1 MVEEKGVKQMKFDFV
16 GNRKIF
22 FGISLTLIILAFVS
36 FFVKGFEQDIEFKGG
51 TIIEIELNSEVAN
64 SDIEALVKEIVVNEQ
79 PRVQKSEQRD
89 DNGNVIKSGVTI
101 STSALEEDQKNLVIN
116 KIAEKYGIEDIDSK
130 ATFRTVKPTFGDE
143 MKSRAIQAT
152 VWASIAIIIYI
163 ALGFKNIGGM
173 SAAISAFM
181 ALAHDI
187 IITIMAY
194 SIFGLP
200 LNTTFVAVILTI
212 LGYSVNDTVV
222 IYDRIRENQNLHRK
236 MPVDELINLSINQS
250 LRRTIF
256 TSVSVIVA
264 LALLFGFSIYF
275 NVGSIQEFSLPLLV
289 GMIAGTYSS
298 ICLSAN
304 IWSVWMMRKT
314 KKA

>member
-1 MVEEKGVKQMKFDFV
+1 MKFDFV

-51 TIIEIELNSEVAN
+51 TIIEVELNSEVAN
-64 SDIEALVKEIVVNEQ
+64 SDIEALVKEVVINEQ

-152 VWASIAIIIYI
+152 IWASIAIIIYI

>member
-1 MVEEKGVKQMKFDFV
+1 MKFDFV

-22 FGISLTLIILAFVS
+22 FGISLTLIIIAFVS
-36 FFVKGFEQDIEFKGG
+36 FFTKGFEQDIEFKGG
-51 TIIEIELNSEVAN
+51 TIIEVELASAVENNE
-64 SDIEALVKEIVVNEQ
+64 IEALVKEVVPNEQ

-89 DNGNVIKSGVTI
+89 ENGNIVKSGVTI
-101 STSALEEDQKNLVIN
+101 STSALEEEQKNLVIN
-116 KIAEKYGIEDIDSK
+116 RIAEKYGIEDIDSK

-152 VWASIAIIIYI
+152 LWASIAIIIYI
-163 ALGFKNIGGM
+163 ALVFKKIGGI

-187 IITIMAY
+187 IITLMAY
-194 SIFGLP
+194 SLFGLP
-200 LNTTFVAVILTI
+200 LNTTFVAVMLTI

-222 IYDRIRENQNLHRK
+222 IYDRIRENENLHRK
-236 MPVDELINLSINQS
+236 MPIDEVINLSINQS

-256 TSVSVIVA
+256 TSASVVVA

-275 NVGSIQEFSLPLLV
+275 NVASTQEFSLPLLV
-289 GMIAGTYSS
+289 GMLAGTYSS

-304 IWSVWMMRKT
+304 LWSVWMMRKT

>member
-1 MVEEKGVKQMKFDFV
+1 MKFNFV

-22 FGISLTLIILAFVS
+22 FGISLVFIILAFVS

-51 TIIEIELNSEVAN
+51 TIIEVELNSEVAN
-64 SDIEALVKEIVVNEQ
+64 SEIEALVKEVVPNEQ

-89 DNGNVIKSGVTI
+89 ENGNVVKSGVTI
-101 STSALEEDQKNLVIN
+101 STSALEEEQKNSVIN
-116 KIAEKYGIEDIDSK
+116 KIAEKYGIEDIESK

-163 ALGFKNIGGM
+163 ALGFKKIGGM

-194 SIFGLP
+194 SVFGLP
-200 LNTTFVAVILTI
+200 LNTTFVAVVLTI

-236 MPVDELINLSINQS
+236 MPIDELINLSINQS

-275 NVGSIQEFSLPLLV
+275 NVASIKEFSLPLLV

-304 IWSVWMMRKT
+304 IWSVWMTRKN

>member
-1 MVEEKGVKQMKFDFV
+1 MKFDFV

-64 SDIEALVKEIVVNEQ
+64 SDIEALVKEVVVNEQ

-89 DNGNVIKSGVTI
+89 DNGNIIKSGVTI

-152 VWASIAIIIYI
+152 IWASIAIIIYI

-236 MPVDELINLSINQS
+236 MPVDELINLSVNQS

-289 GMIAGTYSS
+289 GMIAGSYSS